1 MIEQREHAAARRGS
15 QDNADQQGDCQ
26 MGIKSEKGH
35 GDDLEILQRRY
46 DRAAATRIVTAR

>member
-1 MIEQREHAAARRGS
+1 MIEQREQAAARRRS
-15 QDNADQQGDCQ
+15 QDNADRQREWQ

-35 GDDLEILQRRY
+35 GDDLEM

>member
-1 MIEQREHAAARRGS
+1 MIEQREQAAARRRS
-15 QDNADQQGDCQ
+15 QDNADRQREWQ

-35 GDDLEILQRRY
+35 GDDLEILRREY